1 MMRNDV
7 CADLRARIAAG
18 QYRPGEPL
26 PPTRALMA
34 TYGVSSKAT
43 LDLAL
48 RDLEAEGLITRKRGS
63 GIYVRHRSAPARDLI
78 AGLRMEH
85 RRAVTGER
93 GGGLFEAMTGARVE
107 VETTYAEIPPPT
119 PIAAVLGLAPGALV
133 LKRLFRYLS
142 DGTPHQLATSYMPL
156 TTAQAAGLREDEEV
170 PGASTM
176 AQLARAGQLVDHV
189 TLHVAARMPSADE
202 TAGLQIPPGTPV
214 FEHHRT
220 MFAGKRSAETTITI
234 VPADRVS
241 YVFNVDLTEPAQ

>member
-93 GGGLFEAMTGARVE
+93 G
-107 VETTYAEIPPPT
+107 
-119 PIAAVLGLAPGALV
+119 
-133 LKRLFRYLS
+133 
-142 DGTPHQLATSYMPL
+142 
-156 TTAQAAGLREDEEV
+156 AGSSR
-170 PGASTM
+170 
-176 AQLARAGQLVDHV
+176 Q
-189 TLHVAARMPSADE
+189 
-202 TAGLQIPPGTPV
+202 
-214 FEHHRT
+214 
-220 MFAGKRSAETTITI
+220 
-234 VPADRVS
+234 
-241 YVFNVDLTEPAQ
+241 